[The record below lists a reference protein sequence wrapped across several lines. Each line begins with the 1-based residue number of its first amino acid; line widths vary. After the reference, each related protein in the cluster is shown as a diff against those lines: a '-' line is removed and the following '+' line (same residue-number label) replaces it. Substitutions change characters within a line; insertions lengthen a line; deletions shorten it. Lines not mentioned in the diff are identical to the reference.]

1 MRHILALF
9 SVMIPSLLTHTGW
22 QDGKGRSA
30 YDCTCAHKHRNCLP
44 GKKSLLPPTAVPLQ
58 WLFRVRTKKFAEHQ
72 HPLCKQTCLQAGTGA
87 LSENKM
93 IGMIKYQYSL
103 EGAGFAKNVQLH

>member
-1 MRHILALF
+1 M
-9 SVMIPSLLTHTGW
+9 
-22 QDGKGRSA
+22 
-30 YDCTCAHKHRNCLP
+30 NCLP
-44 GKKSLLPPTAVPLQ
+44 GTKPHLPPTAVPLQ
-58 WLFRVRTKKFAEHQ
+58 WLFRIRMKKSAEDQ

-87 LSENKM
+87 LSEHKM